1 MRVVFQGAGAI
12 GIAGAALFTDGHEVA
27 VVSRTAGPNGRAAF
41 PRRVSTFDPTD
52 PGGVGCGHGSCRQ
65 GGGRAGGNNGGETGG
80 ATGGEAGRETEGET
94 WRENGRETEGA
105 EGRQASAGSGW
116 SVTRVAATRR
126 VTITDWDGAAADG
139 RWDLIVLTTRPGD
152 LDAEVVSAIRDISPA
167 FIATTSQ
174 VEGDLERAQA
184 VFPGTQAV
192 IFGPA
197 FLSERLDSGAP
208 AEVVRTAGNQVE
220 EADSGAFSA
229 GSRIG
234 EADRGV
240 RTAGGQGS
248 GADREAEPG
257 REVTFWAPAGAPR
270 FFVAGPSTAVRALVS
285 RLGRLVLPVP
295 MEAVLLP
302 PAVFIPFVAELS
314 VRNGSWVA
322 LKSHLDRPA
331 KAASEAVRTRLGV
344 QVPVFGSAAHVV
356 LEAVERIV
364 PIDVTNYAG
373 RHFARH
379 VGQSRDMLAGWA
391 ESADPAHA
399 LRELVAA
406 LDALVD

>member
-1 MRVVFQGAGAI
+1 MRVLFQGAGAI
-12 GIAGAALFTDGHEVA
+12 GIAGAALFTDAHEVA
-27 VVSRTAGPNGRAAF
+27 VVSRTAGPNGRTAF
-41 PRRVSTFDPTD
+41 PRRVSTFDPTYS
-52 PGGVGCGHGSCRQ
+52 GQVGVGHGSCRERS
-65 GGGRAGGNNGGETGG
+65 GRAGGNNRGATGRENGGETGG
-80 ATGGEAGRETEGET
+80 AEGS
-94 WRENGRETEGA
+94 
-105 EGRQASAGSGW
+105 QASTGSGW

-126 VTITDWDGAAADG
+126 VTITDWDHAAADG
-139 RWDLIVLTTRPGD
+139 RWDLIVLTTRPDD
-152 LDAEVVSAIRDISPA
+152 LDAEVVSAIRDILPA

-174 VEGDLERAQA
+174 VEGDLDRAQA
-184 VFPGTQAV
+184 VFPGAQAV

-197 FLSERLDSGAP
+197 FLSERLDPGAP
-208 AEVVRTAGNQVE
+208 AEVVRAE
-220 EADSGAFSA
+220 
-229 GSRIG
+229 GSRAG
-234 EADRGV
+234 EADGGV
-240 RTAGGQGS
+240 LTTGGLDGVV
-248 GADREAEPG
+248 GRKAEPG
-257 REVTFWAPAGAPR
+257 HEVTFWAPAGAPR

-295 MEAVLLP
+295 MKAVLLP
-302 PAVFIPFVAELS
+302 PTVFIPFVAELS

-344 QVPVFGSAAHVV
+344 PVPVFGSAAHVV

-379 VGQSRDMLAGWA
+379 MGQTRNMLAGWA
-391 ESADPAHA
+391 ESADSAHA

>member
-1 MRVVFQGAGAI
+1 MRVLFQGAGAI

-52 PGGVGCGHGSCRQ
+52 PGGVGGGHSSCRQ
-65 GGGRAGGNNGGETGG
+65 GGGRAGGNNRG
-80 ATGGEAGRETEGET
+80 ATRGE
-94 WRENGRETEGA
+94 NEGA

-126 VTITDWDGAAADG
+126 VTISDWAAAAADG
-139 RWDLIVLTTRPGD
+139 SWDLIVLTTRPDD

-174 VEGDLERAQA
+174 VEGNLERAQA

-208 AEVVRTAGNQVE
+208 AEVVRTAG
-220 EADSGAFSA
+220 
-229 GSRIG
+229 
-234 EADRGV
+234 
-240 RTAGGQGS
+240 GQGS

-257 REVTFWAPAGAPR
+257 REVRFWAPAGAPR
-270 FFVAGPSTAVRALVS
+270 FFVAGPSTAVRSLVS

-295 MEAVLLP
+295 KEAVLLP
-302 PAVFIPFVAELS
+302 PRVFIPFVAELS
-314 VRNGSWVA
+314 VRGGSWAA

-331 KAASEAVRTRLGV
+331 KATSEAVRTRLGV
-344 QVPVFGSAAHVV
+344 QVPVFGSAAHFA

-379 VGQSRDMLAGWA
+379 VGQTRDMLAGWA

>member
-1 MRVVFQGAGAI
+1 MRVLFQGAGAI
-12 GIAGAALFTDGHEVA
+12 GIAGAALFTHAHEVA
-27 VVSRTAGPNGRAAF
+27 VVSRTAGPNGRTAF
-41 PRRVSTFDPTD
+41 PRRVSTFDPTYS
-52 PGGVGCGHGSCRQ
+52 GRVGVGHGGCRE
-65 GGGRAGGNNGGETGG
+65 GSGRDGGNNGGETEGEN
-80 ATGGEAGRETEGET
+80 GGET
-94 WRENGRETEGA
+94 GRETEGA
-105 EGRQASAGSGW
+105 EGRQASAGNGW
-116 SVTRVAATRR
+116 SVTSVAATRR
-126 VTITDWDGAAADG
+126 VTITDWAAAAADG
-139 RWDLIVLTTRPGD
+139 RWDLIVLTTRPDD

-197 FLSERLDSGAP
+197 FLSERLDPGAP
-208 AEVVRTAGNQVE
+208 AEVVRAEGNRARETDRGMSTEGTRAE
-220 EADSGAFSA
+220 EADG
-229 GSRIG
+229 
-234 EADRGV
+234 GV
-240 RTAGGQGS
+240 LTTGGLDGVVV
-248 GADREAEPG
+248 RKAEPG
-257 REVTFWAPAGAPR
+257 HEVTFWAPAGAPR
-270 FFVAGPSTAVRALVS
+270 FFVAGPSTAVRALVG

-295 MEAVLLP
+295 MKAVLLP
-302 PAVFIPFVAELS
+302 PTVFIPFVAELS

-344 QVPVFGSAAHVV
+344 RVPVFGSAAHVV

-379 VGQSRDMLAGWA
+379 VGQTRDMLAGWA
-391 ESADPAHA
+391 ESADSAHA

>member
-1 MRVVFQGAGAI
+1 MRVLFQGAGAI

-52 PGGVGCGHGSCRQ
+52 PGGVGCGHGSYRQ

-80 ATGGEAGRETEGET
+80 ETGGGTGRENE
-94 WRENGRETEGA
+94 RENERETEGA

-126 VTITDWDGAAADG
+126 VTISDWAAAAADG
-139 RWDLIVLTTRPGD
+139 SWDLIVLTTRPDD

-174 VEGDLERAQA
+174 VEGDLDRARA

-197 FLSERLDSGAP
+197 FLSERLDPGAP
-208 AEVVRTAGNQVE
+208 AEVVRAE
-220 EADSGAFSA
+220 
-229 GSRIG
+229 GSRAG
-234 EADRGV
+234 DADGGV
-240 RTAGGQGS
+240 RTEGNRTEAADGGVLTTG
-248 GADREAEPG
+248 GLDGEVGRKAEPG
-257 REVTFWAPAGAPR
+257 HEVRFWAPAGAPR
-270 FFVAGPSTAVRALVS
+270 FFVAGPSTAVRSLVS

-302 PAVFIPFVAELS
+302 PRVFIPFVAELS
-314 VRNGSWVA
+314 VRDGSWAA

-331 KAASEAVRTRLGV
+331 KAASEAVRTRLGA
-344 QVPVFGSAAHVV
+344 QVPVFGSAAHFV

-364 PIDVTNYAG
+364 PIDVTSYAG
-373 RHFARH
+373 RHFNRH
-379 VGQSRDMLAGWA
+379 VGQTRDMLAGWA
-391 ESADPAHA
+391 ETADSAHA

-406 LDALVD
+406 LDALDD

>member
-1 MRVVFQGAGAI
+1 MRVLFQGAGAI

-52 PGGVGCGHGSCRQ
+52 PGGVGGGHGSCRQ
-65 GGGRAGGNNGGETGG
+65 GGGRAGGNNRGATGGETGG
-80 ATGGEAGRETEGET
+80 GTGRENE
-94 WRENGRETEGA
+94 RETEGA

-126 VTITDWDGAAADG
+126 VTISDWAAAADG
-139 RWDLIVLTTRPGD
+139 SWDLIVLTTRPDD

-174 VEGDLERAQA
+174 VEGDLDRARA

-197 FLSERLDSGAP
+197 FLSERLDPGAP
-208 AEVVRTAGNQVE
+208 AEVVRAE
-220 EADSGAFSA
+220 
-229 GSRIG
+229 GSRAG
-234 EADRGV
+234 DADGGV
-240 RTAGGQGS
+240 RTSGGHGS

-257 REVTFWAPAGAPR
+257 HEVTFWAPAGAPR

-406 LDALVD
+406 LDALDD

>member
-1 MRVVFQGAGAI
+1 MRVLFQGAGAI

-41 PRRVSTFDPTD
+41 PRRVSTFDPTG
-52 PGGVGCGHGSCRQ
+52 PGGVGGGHGSCRQ

-105 EGRQASAGSGW
+105 EGRQGSAGSGW

-126 VTITDWDGAAADG
+126 VTISDWDGAAADG

-174 VEGDLERAQA
+174 VEGDLERVQA

-220 EADSGAFSA
+220 EAD
-229 GSRIG
+229 
-234 EADRGV
+234 RGV

-257 REVTFWAPAGAPR
+257 REVRFWAPAGAPR
-270 FFVAGPSTAVRALVS
+270 FFVAGPSTTGCSLVS

-302 PAVFIPFVAELS
+302 PRVFIPFVAELS
-314 VRNGSWVA
+314 VRDGSWAA

-331 KAASEAVRTRLGV
+331 KAASEAVRTRLGA

-373 RHFARH
+373 RHFNRH
-379 VGQSRDMLAGWA
+379 EGQARDMLAGWA
-391 ESADPAHA
+391 ESADSAHA

>member
-1 MRVVFQGAGAI
+1 MKVLFQGAGAI
-12 GIAGAALFTDGHEVA
+12 GIAGAALFTDDHKVT

-52 PGGVGCGHGSCRQ
+52 PGGVGGGHGSCRQ
-65 GGGRAGGNNGGETGG
+65 GSGRAGGSNRG
-80 ATGGEAGRETEGET
+80 ATGGEAGRETGGET
-94 WRENGRETEGA
+94 GRETEGA

-126 VTITDWDGAAADG
+126 VTISDWAAAAADG
-139 RWDLIVLTTRPGD
+139 SWDLIVLTTRPDD

-174 VEGDLERAQA
+174 VEGDLERARA

-220 EADSGAFSA
+220 ETDSGAFSA

-240 RTAGGQGS
+240 CTAGGQGS

-257 REVTFWAPAGAPR
+257 REVRFWAPAGAPR
-270 FFVAGPSTAVRALVS
+270 FFVAGPSTAVRSLVS
-285 RLGRLVLPVP
+285 RLDRLVLPVP

-302 PAVFIPFVAELS
+302 PRVFIPFVAELS

-331 KAASEAVRTRLGV
+331 KAASEAVRPRLGV

-373 RHFARH
+373 RHFNRH
-379 VGQSRDMLAGWA
+379 VGQTRDMLAGWA